1 MSSRHLIRAVHLRRG
16 AEGSAVSH
24 SFYRGKSCAP
34 RRLLTTRRAGRKTR
48 RAQPRASPSSGKR
61 GKTSGKCREKATAA
75 RSRPASA
82 RRSRARRSSR
92 AECLT
97 QRGAAEKRAGRP
109 VAMGHGRTRASHDRQ
124 SLAESARQHT
134 SASADEQ

>member
-1 MSSRHLIRAVHLRRG
+1 MSRRSDGRA
-16 AEGSAVSH
+16 
-24 SFYRGKSCAP
+24 FAP
-34 RRLLTTRRAGRKTR
+34 R
-48 RAQPRASPSSGKR
+48 
-61 GKTSGKCREKATAA
+61 E
-75 RSRPASA
+75 RSKVG
-82 RRSRARRSSR
+82 ARRSSR

-109 VAMGHGRTRASHDRQ
+109 VATGHGRTRASHDRQ